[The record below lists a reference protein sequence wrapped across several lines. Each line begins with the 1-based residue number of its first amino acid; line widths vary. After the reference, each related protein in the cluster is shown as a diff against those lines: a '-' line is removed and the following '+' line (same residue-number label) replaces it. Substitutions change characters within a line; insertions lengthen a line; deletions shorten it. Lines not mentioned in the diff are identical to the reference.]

1 MPHSAPL
8 HPNGPRRQLRRAGA
22 QQRERNRLVER
33 NLPLVRQVAARH
45 SQRTRLPFEDL
56 VQVGCL
62 GLIRALESFDPGR
75 GHALSSYAVPYIR
88 GAIQHYLRDQEQP
101 LRSSRQLRELH
112 ARGQA
117 LRQQRQ
123 HDRSR
128 ALDEAAM
135 ADALGCT
142 VQRWREACDL
152 HRALRLR
159 SLDAPAAC
167 GDGEATPLV
176 ELLAAPELG
185 PSCEPELL
193 QWLQRRLGGL
203 DPVRRRLLEGRVLGG
218 ASWRALG
225 EELGMKARVTQR
237 RFEALREQLREEF
250 GAEFGEPSPTAGL

>member
-1 MPHSAPL
+1 MPHFPPL
-8 HPNGPRRQLRRAGA
+8 HPNGPQRQLRRPGA
-22 QQRERNRLVER
+22 EQRERNRLVER
-33 NLPLVRQVAARH
+33 NLPLVRLVAARH

-75 GHALSSYAVPYIR
+75 GHALSSYAVPFIR

-101 LRSSRQLRELH
+101 LRCSRQLRELH

-117 LRQQRQ
+117 LRQRRQ
-123 HDRSR
+123 HEHSG

-135 ADALGCT
+135 ATALGCT

-159 SLDAPAAC
+159 SLDAPAAS

-176 ELLAAPELG
+176 ELLAAPEAC
-185 PSCEPELL
+185 PSCEPELQ
-193 QWLQRRLGGL
+193 QWLRRRLGCL
-203 DPVRRRLLEGRVLGG
+203 DPARRRLLEGRVLGG
-218 ASWRALG
+218 ASWRVLG
-225 EELGMKARVTQR
+225 EEMGVKARVTQR
-237 RFEALREQLREEF
+237 RFETLLEQLREEF
-250 GAEFGEPSPTAGL
+250 GAEFGEPLPSVAL